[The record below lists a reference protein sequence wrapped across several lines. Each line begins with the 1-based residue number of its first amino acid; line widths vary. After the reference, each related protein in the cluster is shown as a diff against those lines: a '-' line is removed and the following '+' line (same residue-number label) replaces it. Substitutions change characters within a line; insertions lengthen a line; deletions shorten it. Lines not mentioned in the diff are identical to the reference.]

1 MHSSRPTPSAS
12 EEQLDALGQ
21 MIVALEADVIAFS
34 EGQNEKILGDLF
46 WTRVNREL
54 KDRGEDGFT
63 TFAPGWLEG

>member
-1 MHSSRPTPSAS
+1 
-12 EEQLDALGQ
+12 